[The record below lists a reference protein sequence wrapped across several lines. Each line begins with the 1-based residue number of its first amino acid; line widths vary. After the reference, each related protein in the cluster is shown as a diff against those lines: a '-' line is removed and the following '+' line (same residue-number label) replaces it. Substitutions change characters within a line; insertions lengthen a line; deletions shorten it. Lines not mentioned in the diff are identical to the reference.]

1 MVERVND
8 EIKSRCR
15 SSRFML
21 HIQPCRWDGCY
32 PTEVTTSTF
41 CLPRKYN
48 EASKRLQL
56 FFAIFILFSRRVI
69 VQLYSHS
76 VVWYMPLFAIHI

>member
-1 MVERVND
+1 MTRLNRDAGASEFV
-8 EIKSRCR
+8 
-15 SSRFML
+15 L

-48 EASKRLQL
+48 EASKRLQP
-56 FFAIFILFSRRVI
+56 FIAILCSLVE
-69 VQLYSHS
+69 S
-76 VVWYMPLFAIHI
+76 

>member
-1 MVERVND
+1 
-8 EIKSRCR
+8 
-15 SSRFML
+15 ML
-21 HIQPCRWDGCY
+21 HIQPCRWDGRY

-56 FFAIFILFSRRVI
+56 FFAIFILFSR
-69 VQLYSHS
+69 SHS
-76 VVWYMPLFAIHI
+76 TIVFSFRGVVHAAFCNTYLSSIRPLQ